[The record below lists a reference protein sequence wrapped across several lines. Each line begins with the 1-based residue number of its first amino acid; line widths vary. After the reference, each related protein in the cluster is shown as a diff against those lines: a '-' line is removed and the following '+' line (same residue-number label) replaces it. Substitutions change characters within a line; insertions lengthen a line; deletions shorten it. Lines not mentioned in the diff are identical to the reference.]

1 MLKITPSNNLIEF
14 QLQVENAS
22 LDKTTARI
30 ILEVNNVNTI
40 IPMEMDNDG
49 KCTGEI
55 PLKEEYEG
63 KIGDI
68 EIEIIA
74 DSTFFKPFTKK
85 VIFEGIPKQPKITI
99 KELKFGTAEKEKPV
113 KPIKEVKVVMEEP
126 KIEKHITRP
135 SNLLSNKENN
145 KLMEEVLKFFQN
157 S

>member
-40 IPMEMDNDG
+40 IPMEMDSDG

-74 DSTFFKPFTKK
+74 DNTFFKPFTKK

-99 KELKFGTAEKEKPV
+99 KELKFGTAEKKNQ
-113 KPIKEVKVVMEEP
+113 
-126 KIEKHITRP
+126 
-135 SNLLSNKENN
+135 SNQSK
-145 KLMEEVLKFFQN
+145 KLK
-157 S
+157 

>member
-30 ILEVNNVNTI
+30 ILEINDTNTI
-40 IPMEMDNDG
+40 IPMEMDSDG

-68 EIEIIA
+68 DIEIIA
-74 DSTFFKPFTKK
+74 NDTFFKPFTKK

-99 KELKFGTAEKEKPV
+99 KELKFGSTEKEKPV
-113 KPIKEVKVVMEEP
+113 KPIKEIKVVMEKP

-135 SNLLSNKENN
+135 SNLLTNRDNS
-145 KLMEEVLKFFQN
+145 KLMEEVIKFFQN